1 MSDPNVP
8 FVPARDTVQ
17 AHLEPEIRDGSQ
29 SRGGHIHTLVSESAR
44 EYTEDRNISC
54 VLSTPARS
62 KVCGSILVSIS
73 TCSREHARMHLGR
86 GPASPTLLHTFSS
99 PSTTHSS
106 ILSHTPGPP

>member
-44 EYTEDRNISC
+44 GCTEDMNISC
-54 VLSTPARS
+54 VLSTPTRS
-62 KVCGSILVSIS
+62 KVLRQHICLVVP
-73 TCSREHARMHLGR
+73 TCSREHARLLR
-86 GPASPTLLHTFSS
+86 GTGTC
-99 PSTTHSS
+99 
-106 ILSHTPGPP
+106 